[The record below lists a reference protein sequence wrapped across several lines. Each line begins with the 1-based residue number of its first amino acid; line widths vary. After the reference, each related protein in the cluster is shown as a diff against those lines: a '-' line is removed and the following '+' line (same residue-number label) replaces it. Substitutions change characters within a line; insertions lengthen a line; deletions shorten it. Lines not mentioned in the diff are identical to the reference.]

1 MNNILAYVI
10 SFVLLM
16 IVSMLVNGVL
26 GFIGIPS
33 FVIMLTCFAIGWYW
47 PLQKIAEFIKSV

>member
-10 SFVLLM
+10 SFVLM
-16 IVSMLVNGVL
+16 IVACIGMNAVL
-26 GFIGIPS
+26 GLLGVPS
-33 FVIMLTCFAIGWYW
+33 LVLTILSFALGWFW